1 MSHRGNRL
9 YEFGEFQL
17 DASARCLSRRGVTV
31 PLTPK
36 AIDLLLALVEEP
48 GNLLNKDALLK
59 KVWPDSF
66 VEENNLADTFSSCA
80 AYSAMLRMG
89 PRLLKRSRNAA
100 TDSSPKCAASDRTRV
115 ARPESNAPPRTPDGP
130 CAFPGCLPAR

>member
-1 MSHRGNRL
+1 MSHGGNRL

-17 DASARCLSRRGVTV
+17 DASARLLSRRGVTV

-59 KVWPDSF
+59 RVWPDSF
-66 VEENNLADTFSSCA
+66 VEENNLADNIFKLRRVLGDAENGATFIETV
-80 AYSAMLRMG
+80 
-89 PRLLKRSRNAA
+89 PKRGYRFIAEVRSVGQ
-100 TDSSPKCAASDRTRV
+100 DQGSETRIQ
-115 ARPESNAPPRTPDGP
+115 RPPRTPDGP